1 MDKAAAILIGM
12 VNVLTGPQTDAGV
25 QLDNGARL
33 YARRHCQEVAGR
45 PVHFIRRDT
54 GGASPDLV
62 RRFSQDLVARDKVDV
77 LAGFLLAPNAVA
89 GAAASAQARKL
100 MVIMHAPG
108 VDTARS
114 PYVVQTTVAPGALN
128 LDRAFVADFQA
139 QYGRAP
145 DAHAVG
151 GYDGMHVICEA
162 LRRTGGN
169 SDGDALL
176 AAVKGLRWDSPRGA
190 VMLDEQRQVVRR
202 QP

>member
-1 MDKAAAILIGM
+1 VDKVGAILIGM

-33 YARRHCQEVAGR
+33 YVRRHCQEIAGR

-54 GGASPDLV
+54 GGASPELS

-108 VDTARS
+108 LDTTRS
-114 PYVVQTTVAPGALN
+114 PYVIQTTASSAQV
-128 LDRAFVADFQA
+128 LDRTFVAEFQA
-139 QYGRAP
+139 AYNRAP
-145 DAHAVG
+145 DAYAVG

-169 SDGDALL
+169 SDGDAML
-176 AAVKGLRWDSPRGA
+176 AAVKGLRWDSPRGP
-190 VMLDEQRQVVRR
+190 VMLDEQRQVVRH
-202 QP
+202 

>member
-1 MDKAAAILIGM
+1 LDRAAAILVGM

-33 YARRHCQEVAGR
+33 YVRRHCQEIAGR

-54 GGASPDLV
+54 GGASPELA

-89 GAAASAQARKL
+89 GAAVSAQAKKL

-108 VDTARS
+108 VDTNRS
-114 PYVVQTTVAPGALN
+114 PYAIQTTVSSTQG
-128 LDRAFVADFQA
+128 LDRKFIADFHA
-139 QYGRAP
+139 AYSRPP
-145 DAHAVG
+145 DAYAVG

-169 SDGDALL
+169 SDGDAML
-176 AAVKGLRWDSPRGA
+176 AALKGLRWESPRGP
-190 VMLDEQRQVVRR
+190 VMLDPERREVVGR
-202 QP
+202 